1 MPLDGAV
8 AAALAQAPRCGGR
21 LHLGGALSAPAAGV
35 ATPFA
40 ASAWFRRLGDARR
53 EVALVDQVAL
63 VLFLAVLL
71 GSLVGPLFLR
81 FSPGVPAG
89 DPFQPPGSPNILGTD
104 EVGRD
109 MFTRILYGARTSWI
123 SALVVI
129 ASGITVGGL
138 VGLAAGAVGGWV
150 DTVLMRL
157 TDTFLALPAPVLAI
171 AVVAVLGPSLPH
183 LVLAVAVVWWPYY
196 ARIVRGEIKALAA
209 RPHMEAARLAGVSTI
224 RLWTRHLLPGAIPP
238 IIVAASLDVG
248 GLILTLAGLSFLGLG
263 APQPA
268 PELGAMV
275 ARGLPYLLDF
285 WWVPVAPAAA
295 VFLLTVLANL
305 TGDALR
311 DALGADG

>member
-1 MPLDGAV
+1 MAII
-8 AAALAQAPRCGGR
+8 AAHGMA
-21 LHLGGALSAPAAGV
+21 
-35 ATPFA
+35 
-40 ASAWFRRLGDARR
+40 RRLQDARR
-53 EVALVDQVAL
+53 NMALGDQVAL
-63 VLFLAVLL
+63 VLFVIVLVV
-71 GSLVGPLFLR
+71 SLVGPFLLP
-81 FSPGVPAG
+81 FNPGVPAG
-89 DPFQPPGSPNILGTD
+89 GPFNPPGSPNLLGTD

-123 SALVVI
+123 TAFIVI
-129 ASGITVGGL
+129 ASGVAFGGAI
-138 VGLAAGAVGGWV
+138 GLAAGAAGGWL

-171 AVVAVLGPSLPH
+171 AVVAVLGPSLFH
-183 LVLAVAVVWWPYY
+183 LVLAVVIVWWPYY
-196 ARIVRGEIKALAA
+196 ARIVRGEIKALSA
-209 RPHMEAARLAGVSTI
+209 RPHMEAARLAGVSTF

-285 WWVPVAPAAA
+285 WWVPVTPAAA
-295 VFLLTVLANL
+295 VFILAVLANL
-305 TGDALR
+305 SGDALR
-311 DALGADG
+311 DALGTD

>member
-1 MPLDGAV
+1 MATM
-8 AAALAQAPRCGGR
+8 A
-21 LHLGGALSAPAAGV
+21 APAFG
-35 ATPFA
+35 
-40 ASAWFRRLGDARR
+40 RRLQDARR
-53 EVALVDQVAL
+53 NMGLVDQVAL
-63 VLFLAVLL
+63 VLFVIVLVLSLFAPFFL
-71 GSLVGPLFLR
+71 GD
-81 FSPGVPAG
+81 PGVPAG
-89 DPFQPPGSPNILGTD
+89 NPFNPPGSPNLLGTD

-123 SALVVI
+123 TAFIVI
-129 ASGITVGGL
+129 ASGVAIGGA
-138 VGLAAGAVGGWV
+138 VGLAAGAAGGWV

-171 AVVAVLGPSLPH
+171 AVVAVLGPSLFH
-183 LVLAVAVVWWPYY
+183 LVLAVVIVWWPYY
-196 ARIVRGEIKALAA
+196 ARIVRGEIKALSA
-209 RPHMEAARLAGVSTI
+209 RPHMEAARVAGVSTF

-285 WWVPVAPAAA
+285 WWVPVGPAAA
-295 VFLLTVLANL
+295 VFVLAVLANL

-311 DALGADG
+311 DALETD

>member
-1 MPLDGAV
+1 MT
-8 AAALAQAPRCGGR
+8 AAAAPMVNSRER
-21 LHLGGALSAPAAGV
+21 SSWA
-35 ATPFA
+35 
-40 ASAWFRRLGDARR
+40 RRIGDARSN
-53 EVALVDQVAL
+53 VALVDQVAL
-63 VLFLAVLL
+63 LLFLAVLV
-71 GSLVGPLFLR
+71 GSLVGPFVMP
-81 FSPGVPAG
+81 FSPSVPVG
-89 DPFQPPGSPNILGTD
+89 NPFSPPGPPTLLGTD

-109 MFTRILYGARTSWI
+109 MFTRILFGARTSWI
-123 SALVVI
+123 TAFVVI
-129 ASGITVGGL
+129 ACGVAVGGTVGL
-138 VGLAAGAVGGWV
+138 VAGAAGGWV

-171 AVVAVLGPSLPH
+171 AVVAVLGPSLFH

-209 RPHMEAARLAGVSTI
+209 RPHMEAARLAGVSTL
-224 RLWTRHLLPGAIPP
+224 RLWTRHLLPGAVPP

-285 WWVPVAPAAA
+285 WWVPVGPAAA
-295 VFLLTVLANL
+295 VFVLAVLANL

-311 DALGADG
+311 DALAGDD

>member
-1 MPLDGAV
+1 
-8 AAALAQAPRCGGR
+8 
-21 LHLGGALSAPAAGV
+21 
-35 ATPFA
+35 
-40 ASAWFRRLGDARR
+40 
-53 EVALVDQVAL
+53 
-63 VLFLAVLL
+63 
-71 GSLVGPLFLR
+71 
-81 FSPGVPAG
+81 VPAG
-89 DPFQPPGSPNILGTD
+89 NPFNPPGSPNLLGTD

-123 SALVVI
+123 TAFIVI
-129 ASGITVGGL
+129 ASGVAIGGA
-138 VGLAAGAVGGWV
+138 VGLAAGAAGGWV

-171 AVVAVLGPSLPH
+171 AVVAVLGPSLFH
-183 LVLAVAVVWWPYY
+183 LVLAVVIVWWPYY
-196 ARIVRGEIKALAA
+196 ARIVRGEIKALSA
-209 RPHMEAARLAGVSTI
+209 RPHMEAARVAGVSTF

-285 WWVPVAPAAA
+285 WWVPVGPAAA
-295 VFLLTVLANL
+295 VFVLAVLANL

-311 DALGADG
+311 DALETD

>member
-1 MPLDGAV
+1 MGA
-8 AAALAQAPRCGGR
+8 AAPAALA
-21 LHLGGALSAPAAGV
+21 AGPSW
-35 ATPFA
+35 A
-40 ASAWFRRLGDARR
+40 RRLDDARR
-53 EVALVDQVAL
+53 NAGLVDQIAL
-63 VLFLAVLL
+63 VLFVVVLI
-71 GSLVGPLFLR
+71 GSLVGPLLVAYN
-81 FSPGVPAG
+81 PGIPVG
-89 DPFQPPGSPNILGTD
+89 DPFAPPGPSTLLGTD

-123 SALVVI
+123 AAFIVI
-129 ASGITVGGL
+129 ASGVTVGGL
-138 VGLAAGAVGGWV
+138 VGLAAGAAGGWV
-150 DTVLMRL
+150 DTLLMRL

-183 LVLAVAVVWWPYY
+183 LVLAVGVVWWPYY

-209 RPHMEAARLAGVSTI
+209 RPHMEAARLSGISTL
-224 RLWTRHLLPGAIPP
+224 RLWRRHLLPGAIPP

-285 WWVPVAPAAA
+285 WWVPVGPAAA
-295 VFLLTVLANL
+295 VFVLAVLANL

-311 DALGADG
+311 DALGAEG

>member
-1 MPLDGAV
+1 MATI
-8 AAALAQAPRCGGR
+8 A
-21 LHLGGALSAPAAGV
+21 APAFGQ
-35 ATPFA
+35 
-40 ASAWFRRLGDARR
+40 RLQDARR
-53 EVALVDQVAL
+53 NMALVDQVAL
-63 VLFLAVLL
+63 VLFVIVLVLSLFAPFFL
-71 GSLVGPLFLR
+71 GD
-81 FSPGVPAG
+81 PGVPAG
-89 DPFQPPGSPNILGTD
+89 KPFNPPSSSNLLGTD

-123 SALVVI
+123 TAFIVI
-129 ASGITVGGL
+129 ASGVAIGGS
-138 VGLAAGAVGGWV
+138 VGLAAGAAGGWI

-171 AVVAVLGPSLPH
+171 AVVAVLGPSLFH
-183 LVLAVAVVWWPYY
+183 LVLAVVIVWWPYY

-209 RPHMEAARLAGVSTI
+209 RPHMEAARLAGVSTL
-224 RLWTRHLLPGAIPP
+224 RLWSRHLLPGAIPP

-285 WWVPVAPAAA
+285 WWVPVTPAAA
-295 VFLLTVLANL
+295 VFVLALLANL

-311 DALGADG
+311 DALGAEG